1 MLRKLKERWNGIPL
15 TVKVSISYTVCSIL
29 QKCISFF
36 TAPLFIK
43 MLPTEQYGQFT
54 VYQSWSGIISLVLTL
69 NLAYGSFS
77 TAMVKYEEDR
87 GGYISSVEGISLL
100 LSAVFFLVYLPFNGL
115 WTKLFKLPVSLIC
128 LMVVEQLSLNA
139 IQLWSGQ
146 KRFEFKY
153 ISVILVSLAISVL
166 SPLFAYILVSRT
178 ENKGYALTAGYAAGN
193 IFFGT
198 IIFLILAVRG
208 KKLFNREYWNYALGF
223 NIPLLAYYL
232 SQTVFNQ
239 SDRIMISHI
248 FGDGKAAMY
257 GVPYSLATIL
267 TFVLNAINNS
277 YVPWFFQT
285 LKSGRYR
292 DNRNVS
298 VAISVLMA
306 ILLSGIIWFAPE
318 IIMIMAGEEYAE
330 AVYVIPP
337 VAISMLLLFYSQL
350 FINVE
355 FYYEEKGKLI
365 WASIGAAIVNAVL
378 NLIFLPRYGY
388 MAAAY
393 TTLVSYIVFAI
404 SNQWAMRKIAQ
415 ERADR
420 IDDAFD
426 YRILVFGAIAFGLT
440 SFIGVM
446 LYPFIIPRIL
456 TAVAVLAL
464 LLIKRDYFMDMY
476 KKIKESD

>member
-1 MLRKLKERWNGIPL
+1 MLSKLKEKWTAIPL

-36 TAPLFIK
+36 TAPIFIK
-43 MLPTEQYGQFT
+43 MLPTEEYGLFT
-54 VYQSWSGIISLVLTL
+54 VYQSWSGILSLLLTL

-77 TAMVKYEEDR
+77 TAMVKYEDDR
-87 GGYISSVEGISLL
+87 GGYISSVEGISLA
-100 LSAVFFLVYLPFNGL
+100 LSAVFFLIYLPFSGL
-115 WTKLFKLPVSLIC
+115 WTKLFKLPVPMIC
-128 LMVVEQLSLNA
+128 LMVAEQLSLNA

-166 SPLFAYILVSRT
+166 SPLFAFILISNT
-178 ENKGYALTAGYAAGN
+178 EQKGYALTAGYALGN
-193 IFFGT
+193 ILFGT
-198 IIFLILAVRG
+198 VIFVMLAIRG
-208 KKLFNREYWNYALGF
+208 KKLFNSEYWKYALGF

-232 SQTVFNQ
+232 SQVVFNQ

-248 FGDGKAAMY
+248 FGEGKAAMY

-277 YVPWFFQT
+277 YVPWLFQT
-285 LKSGRYR
+285 LKAGRYR

-298 VAISVLMA
+298 VAIAVLMA
-306 ILLSGIIWFAPE
+306 ILLSGVIWFAPE
-318 IIMIMAGEEYAE
+318 IIMIMADEKYAE

-355 FYYEEKGKLI
+355 FYYEEKKKLV
-365 WASIGAAIVNAVL
+365 WASIGAALANIVL
-378 NLIFLPRYGY
+378 NLVFLSKYGY

-393 TTLVSYIVFAI
+393 TTLVSYVIFTAANYI
-404 SNQWAMRKIAQ
+404 SMKRIAD
-415 ERADR
+415 ERSDN
-420 IDDAFD
+420 IGEAFD
-426 YRILVFGAIAFGLT
+426 MNILVFGAILFGLT
-440 SFIGVM
+440 SVAGVL
-446 LYPFIIPRIL
+446 LYPFLIPRI
-456 TAVAVLAL
+456 AVAVFIIS
-464 LLIKRDYFMDMY
+464 LLIIKKDYIVDIY
-476 KKIKESD
+476 KKIRESE